1 MQVKN
6 AGMVIALEPGIYIE
20 GKWGL
25 RLEHTILVAEAGA
38 EVLSKFGHT
47 L

>member
-1 MQVKN
+1 
-6 AGMVIALEPGIYIE
+6 MVIALEPGIYFE

-25 RLEHTILVAEAGA
+25 RLEHVVLVTENGT
-38 EVLSKFGHT
+38 EVLSKFKHT